1 MKLPLATQVL
11 RRCVTGGVTAL
22 SLASLRWHYP
32 DQVRRVF
39 LTRASQRCTGPL
51 AFATLRQRADYT
63 PRLSTPTI
71 AESADSAECH
81 ILETEA
87 ELAPFRQIPAL
98 ALAAISRRH
107 GNRLR
112 P

>member
-1 MKLPLATQVL
+1 MGLPLAAQVL
-11 RRCVTGGVTAL
+11 RQCVTGGVTAL

-63 PRLSTPTI
+63 PRFNAPTI
-71 AESADSAECH
+71 ADSVAGSSPAIRLHLVRAGATPPVLAD
-81 ILETEA
+81 
-87 ELAPFRQIPAL
+87 
-98 ALAAISRRH
+98 
-107 GNRLR
+107 RLR
-112 P
+112 LRR